1 MPTSG
6 NPIDDS
12 STRLKDV
19 NSEKDKKCG
28 PRFLWKSESESPTHV
43 FVDVNGSAPQK
54 KATFIVSLAFFKAGS
69 KVFKLAKVEKSNDNN
84 STDKANLADAN

>member
-54 KATFIVSLAFFKAGS
+54 KATFIVNLTFFQSWKQR
-69 KVFKLAKVEKSNDNN
+69 F
-84 STDKANLADAN
+84 